1 MRYCSILIGILL
13 ALLVHIEPVLAQVNQ
28 LDTIVNFVLVG
39 TPLSST
45 IPVGTFSCPAS
56 VGSGVGACWLA
67 ALFVYAVGQG
77 RLLIGT
83 LAFITITIA
92 GFNLII
98 RQSEESM
105 TTARRTV
112 LGVVLGLFL
121 VFTSEQFVDAL
132 YGGFTIN
139 PGDVLV
145 DPSNIDAGTLILSEE
160 LLGIVRWGETIVAIV
175 AIGLLVGEGIM
186 VLASFG
192 SEQALQKANRAV
204 LYTILGI
211 LLIVFDRTIASIF
224 GYTDIGT
231 LPGAPD
237 ASIFIVE
244 IFGFVRLVLGF
255 VAIVA
260 VAIIIYA
267 GFLMMGSFGNDE
279 LITKARTMLINAVIG
294 FVLIT
299 LSFVIVH
306 FVIIGASATTVP

>member
-1 MRYCSILIGILL
+1 MRMFSILFGITFSLFMGVDSV
-13 ALLVHIEPVLAQVNQ
+13 AAQVNQ
-28 LDTIVNFVLVG
+28 LDTIVDFVITG

-45 IPVGTFSCPAS
+45 MPLGSFNCPSFVG
-56 VGSGVGACWLA
+56 GGVGACWLA
-67 ALFVYAVGQG
+67 ALFVYAVHQG
-77 RLLIGT
+77 RLLIGA
-83 LAFITITIA
+83 LAFITIIVAAFT
-92 GFNLII
+92 LII
-98 RQSEESM
+98 RQSEEAL

-112 LGVVLGLFL
+112 LGVVVGLFL

-132 YGGFTIN
+132 YGGFTIDA
-139 PGDVLV
+139 GEVLS

-160 LLGIVRWGETIVAIV
+160 LFGILRWGETIVAIV
-175 AIGLLVGEGIM
+175 AIGLLVAEAVM

-211 LLIVFDRTIASIF
+211 LLIVFDRMIATIF
-224 GYTDIGT
+224 GYTQIGA

-244 IFGFVRLVLGF
+244 IFGFVRLVLGL

-260 VAIIIYA
+260 IAVIIYA

-279 LITKARTMLINAVIG
+279 LITKSRTILINAIIG
-294 FVLIT
+294 FLLIAVAFT
-299 LSFVIVH
+299 IVH
-306 FVIIGASATTVP
+306 FVIIGASAVGP